1 MLTFDPIDADVTFE
15 IDAVAAKKYND
26 KKLSE
31 YKARLA
37 EVNDPA
43 ALCAKFNAA
52 QAARRAKLNG

>member
-1 MLTFDPIDADVTFE
+1 MWNPITMDVTFE

-26 KKLSE
+26 KKLAE
-31 YKARLA
+31 YKARMA
-37 EVNDPA
+37 AVNDPA